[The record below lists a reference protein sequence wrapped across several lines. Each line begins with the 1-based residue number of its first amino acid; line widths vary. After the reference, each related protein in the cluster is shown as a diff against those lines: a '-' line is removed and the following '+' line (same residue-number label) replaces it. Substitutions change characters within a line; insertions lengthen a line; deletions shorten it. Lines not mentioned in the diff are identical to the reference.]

1 MKSFQPTFPWAEN
14 TNHDN
19 IVKLIET
26 LGLTDTD
33 VVIRL
38 EDLEGLRAALQDFA
52 SRPNILN
59 EVAELEDEVEYLK
72 DELRS
77 FENESAYRERR
88 RVLAQASST
97 SRRLLE
103 QRLLVH
109 RQAEG
114 HDSSSARHAQ
124 DGWAIIDHDRDREEA
139 EPVGGEHLLHHD
151 RLEVVRLSG

>member
-1 MKSFQPTFPWAEN
+1 MKSFQPTFPWADN

-77 FENESAYRERR
+77 FENESAYQEDHIN
-88 RVLAQASST
+88 A
-97 SRRLLE
+97 LE
-103 QRLLVH
+103 N
-109 RQAEG
+109 EN
-114 HDSSSARHAQ
+114 HDLRAKL
-124 DGWAIIDHDRDREEA
+124 EE
-139 EPVGGEHLLHHD
+139 
-151 RLEVVRLSG
+151 LESDPEF

>member
-1 MKSFQPTFPWAEN
+1 MKSFQPTFPWADN

-59 EVAELEDEVEYLK
+59 EVSELEDEIEYLK

-77 FENESAYRERR
+77 FENESAYQEDRIN
-88 RVLAQASST
+88 A
-97 SRRLLE
+97 LE
-103 QRLLVH
+103 N
-109 RQAEG
+109 EN
-114 HDSSSARHAQ
+114 HDLRAKL
-124 DGWAIIDHDRDREEA
+124 EE
-139 EPVGGEHLLHHD
+139 
-151 RLEVVRLSG
+151 LESDPEF